1 MWGPN
6 GEFIGSP
13 RDYKFYQYQFTQMGD
28 IFLGE
33 KPDDYAT
40 VIRKRVIKKPSK
52 VETGKMG
59 DLR

>member
-1 MWGPN
+1 
-6 GEFIGSP
+6 
-13 RDYKFYQYQFTQMGD
+13 MGD